1 VDGADPGEVDV
12 EVTVGVGADQ
22 DLGDDFL
29 EIVLSALEGSPD
41 DDQ

>member
-12 EVTVGVGADQ
+12 EVAVGIGADQ
-22 DLGDDFL
+22 DLGDHL
-29 EIVLSALEGSPD
+29 IEVVLSALEGSSD